1 MRTLSARLRGGR
13 PETGFPGATAAVGVQ
28 NFRNPETADFIAP
41 TAEKTV
47 GFLFTCGVRRSA
59 PLNR

>member
-1 MRTLSARLRGGR
+1 MRTSSARLRRAGS
-13 PETGFPGATAAVGVQ
+13 ETGFPGATAAVGVK

-47 GFLFTCGVRRSA
+47 GFLFAYGVRRLA
-59 PLNR
+59 PLNQ